1 MNIMAKEGIQPRF
14 TWYNIAVSFQTSVP
28 KSLYGSV
35 TFEGHRSYSPCV
47 LEVYPMAMTSALSP
61 SLLVSRTST
70 LIWAC
75 QRIRQTQTSNTRTP
89 SSAPSWDCSLPGPYL
104 VRYSLDGSAM
114 PMDARSCSSL
124 RPSLTSLAVLCKQ
137 DPCTSACSS
146 LLDSL
151 LDLLLVGPEDFL
163 PQSVQ
168 LH

>member
-14 TWYNIAVSFQTSVP
+14 TWYNLAVSFQTSIP

-75 QRIRQTQTSNTRTP
+75 QRIRQAQTSNTRTP
-89 SSAPSWDCSLPGPYL
+89 
-104 VRYSLDGSAM
+104 
-114 PMDARSCSSL
+114 SSL